1 MVETV
6 KESLAVWLGRVDYA
20 QALKL
25 QMEICRLKSLGFERD
40 VLLLLEHPPT
50 ITVGRNGNRR
60 HLLLTEGELEARNV
74 SLFEVD
80 RGGDITFHGPGQ
92 LVGYL
97 LMKLEVGERDVHRFM
112 RNLEESL
119 MRLLAG
125 YGIET
130 TRQDKYTGVW
140 TSQGKIAAMGIH
152 ISRWITR
159 HGFALNVNTDLR
171 SFNMIV
177 PCGIANKGVASME
190 SLLLRPCDLREIAE
204 NYAREFG
211 HVFRRNMII
220 TSESELSEQ
229 LRRHARQVSVA

>member
-1 MVETV
+1 MGTV
-6 KESLAVWLGRVDYA
+6 KDCLAVRLGSVDYA
-20 QALKL
+20 EALKL

-40 VLLLLEHPPT
+40 VILLLEHPPT

-60 HLLLTEGELEARNV
+60 HLLVSEDELAARNV

-125 YGIET
+125 YGIDT

-140 TSQGKIAAMGIH
+140 TRQGKIAAMGIH

-159 HGFALNVNTDLR
+159 HGFALNVNTDLNF
-171 SFNMIV
+171 FNMIV
-177 PCGIANKGVASME
+177 PCGIADKGVVSME
-190 SLLLRPCDLREIAE
+190 SLLSGPCDLWSIAE
-204 NYAREFG
+204 NYAMEFG
-211 HVFRRNMII
+211 HVFRRNII
-220 TSESELSEQ
+220 MTSESELSEQ